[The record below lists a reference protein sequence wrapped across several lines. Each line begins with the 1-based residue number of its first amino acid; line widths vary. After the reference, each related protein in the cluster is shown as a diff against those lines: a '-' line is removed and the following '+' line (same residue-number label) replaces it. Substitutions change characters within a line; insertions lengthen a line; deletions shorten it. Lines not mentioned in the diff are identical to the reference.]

1 MQDND
6 KAAMRLNHPPLRADE
21 MHRYLAAI
29 PLLQQAVFAF
39 LPENAEMSVDCT
51 NGLGSLIVTIPFTLL
66 LSVSVQKHLPCLQIW
81 QHRCHSSFF
90 FFFAVGFELKALL
103 YHLSHA
109 PLPALLLSYFSE
121 CCIFAQAGPGLN
133 SSCLCFLC
141 SCNDRC
147 MLLNLP
153 VLVKMVSH

>member
-90 FFFAVGFELKALL
+90 FFFCSWILTKCLAL
-103 YHLSHA
+103 
-109 PLPALLLSYFSE
+109 PLEPHSTPSP
-121 CCIFAQAGPGLN
+121 FA
-133 SSCLCFLC
+133 
-141 SCNDRC
+141 
-147 MLLNLP
+147 
-153 VLVKMVSH
+153 